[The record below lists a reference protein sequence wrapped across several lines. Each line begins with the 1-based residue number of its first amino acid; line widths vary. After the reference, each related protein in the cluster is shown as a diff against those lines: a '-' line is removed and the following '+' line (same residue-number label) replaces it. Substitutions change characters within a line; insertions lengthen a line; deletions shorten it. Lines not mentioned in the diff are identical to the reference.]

1 MTQWIDEVEWNNL
14 NPEEIV
20 ALLKQNKAS
29 LSEVSQVI
37 DKLSVAGTNSNTTIF
52 YSGLTDTEA
61 FIEAQKQAGYRIID
75 TTKAGEIIGSDDF
88 QDYLSRTFKNENL
101 DSFLYDGRTDYGR
114 GRPSV
119 LPKRQRAK
127 FGWNSARICAK
138 RVFLLKQNFPL

>member
-1 MTQWIDEVEWNNL
+1 MTQWIEEVEWNNL

-61 FIEAQKQAGYRIID
+61 FIEAQKQAVCNY
-75 TTKAGEIIGSDDF
+75 T
-88 QDYLSRTFKNENL
+88 NL
-101 DSFLYDGRTDYGR
+101 
-114 GRPSV
+114 
-119 LPKRQRAK
+119 
-127 FGWNSARICAK
+127 
-138 RVFLLKQNFPL
+138 